1 MGDLRT
7 EQVAAILVIALILVV
22 AVFVGISSSDARI
35 VCHAWKVRAD
45 DAFEAET
52 SSGTILF
59 RRKDI
64 ELIEAHEG
72 NDAQSLVCI
81 GNFQRM
87 VWIEFPNDAPARQ
100 FVTQM
105 DQLLRQRHL
114 YPFQQ

>member
-7 EQVAAILVIALILVV
+7 EHVAAILVIALILVV

-35 VCHAWKVRAD
+35 VCHAWKARAD
-45 DAFEAET
+45 GAFEAET

-72 NDAQSLVCI
+72 NDAQSWVCI
-81 GNFQRM
+81 GNLQRM
-87 VWIEFPNDAPARQ
+87 VWIPFPTDAQARQ

-105 DQLLRQRHL
+105 VQFLSHKH
-114 YPFQQ
+114 F